1 MEDKKLH
8 PVVELMLARMES
20 HPEEFRDEHM
30 LAKGELIA
38 DYGRWYLALRAIKD
52 NGSEQDIEAL
62 NEALGA
68 IRMEQ
73 VYEWALDELLNGEA
87 RRAKEK
93 ADREYYKQQA
103 YKQQAYKQQAYA
115 QQTPGYLGTLAGT
128 NTAVGASTTS
138 MATSLQI
145 GNETINEGLI
155 KNIKK
160 VLGI

>member
-103 YKQQAYKQQAYA
+103 YA